1 MNPRKTNPEVLKFI
15 EFKANTLKRAA
26 AGEITPR
33 MANILIQPELDRAIL
48 ASYLT
53 KKDFLQELL
62 DEAAKRYKK

>member
-33 MANILIQPELDRAIL
+33 MANILIQPELDRAIQ

-53 KKDFLQELL
+53 KKTFLQELL

>member
-15 EFKANTLKRAA
+15 AFKANTLKRAA

-33 MANILIQPELDRAIL
+33 MANILIQPELDRAIQ

-53 KKDFLQELL
+53 KKTFLQELL